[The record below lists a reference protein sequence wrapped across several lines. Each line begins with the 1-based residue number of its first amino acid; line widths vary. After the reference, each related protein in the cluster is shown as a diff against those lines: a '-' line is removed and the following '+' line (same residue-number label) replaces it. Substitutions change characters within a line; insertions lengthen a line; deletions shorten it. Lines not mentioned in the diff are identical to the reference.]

1 MKLLNDKKII
11 LILFLGVVQII
22 ASAYFF
28 RLYVNAKIA
37 EPLYP
42 ASQEKSFFNVSE
54 GDALSRVSSKLEQA
68 GLISNEFLFDY
79 YVKKN
84 DKETALK
91 AGKYQFSKNMSIS
104 HIADSIILGDV
115 YINKVKLVVP
125 EGFNLYQIQKM
136 LEALEIP
143 KGKKDF
149 QDYRVS
155 DFKEK
160 YAFLNNIEDDRNLE
174 GFLFPDTYEYNKDTV
189 NAEVVIR
196 SMLDNFASKLTREMT
211 DKMLAD
217 DKNMMDI
224 VIMASILQ
232 REVITKKDMKVAS
245 GILWKR
251 IDVGMPMQVDA
262 TMNYA
267 LNKSFLTKD
276 DLKKVSPYNTYLNK
290 GLPLGPISNP
300 GVEAIEAAIFPEDS
314 PYWFYISKKTG
325 ETVFSKTFQEHQNA
339 INTYLK

>member
-54 GDALSRVSSKLEQA
+54 GDTLSRVSSKLEQA